1 MYKRQEHITIIMISH
16 DVDNAM
22 NDATR
27 VMKIGKDISIRSAED
42 DR

>member
-1 MYKRQEHITIIMISH
+1 MMSTIAI
-16 DVDNAM
+16 